1 MNIEDKVSIVMNCF
15 NGEAYLDTALQSIFN
30 QTYQNWE
37 LIFWDNCSND
47 DSKKLLK
54 KYNDKRIHYFK
65 SETHTTQY
73 EARKRAVEKCSGQ
86 LIAFLDVDDWWDS
99 SKLVLQVSLFS
110 DPLVG
115 FVCCNYWIINER
127 KKVKPRKAF
136 KNIPSGYVT
145 EQLLVSNFV
154 GMSTLMIRKDAYF
167 SLEYGF
173 NPEYEIIGDY
183 DLVLRLSERYKLA
196 SLISPHSYY
205 RCHDKNLSLI
215 KFDLN
220 ISELERWI
228 VRSKKFQKYAN
239 FKYLKNFS
247 LFYRGLIHIQNN
259 KRIKAMQQ
267 FKNITS
273 IYFKIKLF
281 IVLIMPK
288 WLIKMMRS

>member
-1 MNIEDKVSIVMNCF
+1 MNLLPNNLYIVSTPIGN
-15 NGEAYLDTALQSIFN
+15 LDDITF
-30 QTYQNWE
+30 
-37 LIFWDNCSND
+37 
-47 DSKKLLK
+47 
-54 KYNDKRIHYFK
+54 
-65 SETHTTQY
+65 
-73 EARKRAVEKCSGQ
+73 RAVEALKSSDIILCEDTRRSLKLLNHLKIKKT
-86 LIAFLDVDDWWDS
+86 LISYHKF
-99 SKLVLQVSLFS
+99 
-110 DPLVG
+110 
-115 FVCCNYWIINER
+115 NER

-154 GMSTLMIRKDAYF
+154 GMSTLMMRKDAYF

-183 DLVLRLSERYKLA
+183 DLTLRLSERYKLA

-205 RCHDKNLSLI
+205 RCHDKNLSFI

-228 VRSKKFQKYAN
+228 VKSKKFEKYAN
-239 FKYLKNFS
+239 FEYLKNFS
-247 LFYRGLIHIQNN
+247 LFYRGLLHIQNN
-259 KRIKAMQQ
+259 KRIKATQQ

-273 IYFKIKLF
+273 IYFRIKLF
-281 IVLIMPK
+281 TVLIMPL